1 MGLPQSTLWPILV
14 RIDEQQLAKTI
25 RIVQKYM
32 KDSVVRPAVS
42 DRMQEESIER
52 VWKRAASAGR

>member
-1 MGLPQSTLWPILV
+1 MGLSGSTLRPILV
-14 RIDEQQLAKTI
+14 STDEQQLARTI
-25 RIVQKYM
+25 RIVRKYM

-42 DRMQEESIER
+42 DRILDESIAR

>member
-1 MGLPQSTLWPILV
+1 MGLLGSTIWPVLV
-14 RIDEQQLAKTI
+14 STDEQQLAKTI
-25 RIVQKYM
+25 RIVRKYM